1 MQNTPKTQNKKIKTV
16 AIGKLREML
25 EKNRELALKLFGKS
39 VKWQRARHTLIKCGA
54 AVSLP
59 LAAAEGRLYRGSG
72 GRIYSSVGKQPGTCR
87 APGKTTVQNVR

>member
-1 MQNTPKTQNKKIKTV
+1 
-16 AIGKLREML
+16 ML

-59 LAAAEGRLYRGSG
+59 LAAAKGGYTEAQAAGFIALSVNSPERAERRAKRLFKTYDEIKSG
-72 GRIYSSVGKQPGTCR
+72 M
-87 APGKTTVQNVR
+87 